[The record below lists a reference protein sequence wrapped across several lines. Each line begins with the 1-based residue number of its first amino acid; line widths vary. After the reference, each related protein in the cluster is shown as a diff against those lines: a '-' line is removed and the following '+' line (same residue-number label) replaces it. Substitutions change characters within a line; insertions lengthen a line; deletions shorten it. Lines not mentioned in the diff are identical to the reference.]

1 MGNFSSSVG
10 CGKDV
15 SVHSVAHLQG
25 RGDQGSRQA
34 QVADGPGARS
44 RWGAESASRGRGV
57 MPRRGIGALQQSPRA
72 WSARGE
78 AWVRCGRTCERGS
91 GAVGTFLGLRMTVG
105 MANAVGMTHAG
116 TGARARRRWK
126 NVAGGLRLVSSRA
139 EPVKWAGPR
148 LAFLF

>member
-10 CGKDV
+10 CGRDV

-44 RWGAESASRGRGV
+44 RWGAGSASRGRGV

-78 AWVRCGRTCERGS
+78 AWC
-91 GAVGTFLGLRMTVG
+91 AVVEH
-105 MANAVGMTHAG
+105 ASVAV
-116 TGARARRRWK
+116 ARSAR
-126 NVAGGLRLVSSRA
+126 S
-139 EPVKWAGPR
+139 
-148 LAFLF
+148 LACA